1 MPSHARTV
9 TRTTHRVRNAL
20 LVVLLLLVVCA
31 AAAGFSG
38 FKLYKSAMSAKAHLN
53 NVVNAAKVIKDGSTD
68 DMVKALSDVSYIQKE
83 AAAAKQ
89 DVSGGLWTLAEKM
102 PVVGGDVKTAR
113 TAIGTIDDF
122 AQTTLP
128 QLGKVVT
135 TLTGASLSSGDG
147 QLNME
152 PIIAA
157 AQQLATVDQSSTP
170 IPKTASDRT
179 RCGTPRKTPNSAW

>member
-68 DMVKALSDVSYIQKE
+68 DMVKALSDVSYIRRRRPPPSRMS
-83 AAAAKQ
+83 AAVCGRWRRRCPWSA
-89 DVSGGLWTLAEKM
+89 
-102 PVVGGDVKTAR
+102 
-113 TAIGTIDDF
+113 
-122 AQTTLP
+122 
-128 QLGKVVT
+128 VT
-135 TLTGASLSSGDG
+135 
-147 QLNME
+147 
-152 PIIAA
+152 
-157 AQQLATVDQSSTP
+157 
-170 IPKTASDRT
+170 
-179 RCGTPRKTPNSAW
+179 

>member
-9 TRTTHRVRNAL
+9 TRTTHRVRNPL

-83 AAAAKQ
+83 AAPAKQ

-113 TAIGTIDDF
+113 TAMG
-122 AQTTLP
+122 
-128 QLGKVVT
+128 
-135 TLTGASLSSGDG
+135 
-147 QLNME
+147 
-152 PIIAA
+152 
-157 AQQLATVDQSSTP
+157 SSTWGR
-170 IPKTASDRT
+170 SS
-179 RCGTPRKTPNSAW
+179 PRRSSLPRSTSPCNRRPGRSRIFPTPNSAW

>member
-68 DMVKALSDVSYIQKE
+68 DMVKAPVSYTH
-83 AAAAKQ
+83 
-89 DVSGGLWTLAEKM
+89 L
-102 PVVGGDVKTAR
+102 
-113 TAIGTIDDF
+113 
-122 AQTTLP
+122 TLP
-128 QLGKVVT
+128 TICSV
-135 TLTGASLSSGDG
+135 
-147 QLNME
+147 
-152 PIIAA
+152 
-157 AQQLATVDQSSTP
+157 
-170 IPKTASDRT
+170 
-179 RCGTPRKTPNSAW
+179 

>member
-9 TRTTHRVRNAL
+9 TRQPIAFATRCSSYCCCWP
-20 LVVLLLLVVCA
+20 CA
-31 AAAGFSG
+31 PRRRLQRI
-38 FKLYKSAMSAKAHLN
+38 KLYKSAMSAKAHLN

-152 PIIAA
+152 PIISRGAA
-157 AQQLATVDQSSTP
+157 ACHGRPVRAITGPGRSRIFP
-170 IPKTASDRT
+170 
-179 RCGTPRKTPNSAW
+179 TPNSAW

>member
-1 MPSHARTV
+1 
-9 TRTTHRVRNAL
+9 
-20 LVVLLLLVVCA
+20 
-31 AAAGFSG
+31 
-38 FKLYKSAMSAKAHLN
+38 
-53 NVVNAAKVIKDGSTD
+53 
-68 DMVKALSDVSYIQKE
+68 
-83 AAAAKQ
+83 
-89 DVSGGLWTLAEKM
+89 M

-157 AQQLATVDQSSTP
+157 AQQLATSTSP
-170 IPKTASDRT
+170 CNHRPGRSRIFP
-179 RCGTPRKTPNSAW
+179 TPNSAW

>member
-83 AAAAKQ
+83 APPPSRMSAAVCGRWRRRCPWSA
-89 DVSGGLWTLAEKM
+89 
-102 PVVGGDVKTAR
+102 
-113 TAIGTIDDF
+113 
-122 AQTTLP
+122 
-128 QLGKVVT
+128 VT
-135 TLTGASLSSGDG
+135 
-147 QLNME
+147 
-152 PIIAA
+152 
-157 AQQLATVDQSSTP
+157 
-170 IPKTASDRT
+170 
-179 RCGTPRKTPNSAW
+179 